1 MEKSELLSSLLSDRE
16 FYVFLE
22 DLEYHASEIK
32 KLDAMDML
40 EREKNIRA
48 LICPDTVNGAYSKI
62 YMSSSSRSSKSV
74 V

>member
-1 MEKSELLSSLLSDRE
+1 MITYHTDAF
-16 FYVFLE
+16 FYSASHLNSVP
-22 DLEYHASEIK
+22 SEIK

-40 EREKNIRA
+40 EREKNIPA
-48 LICPDTVNGAYSKI
+48 LICPDTVNGAYTKI